1 MPEPYRLRGNRVQP
15 MNFSE
20 IENVA
25 NNFADEFNL
34 QKRRNLKLDEFF
46 EALFKIKITI
56 NVIADEEWFFITKGL
71 CDPSRAL
78 ISVPQSIYD
87 NACVG
92 EREALAVMLHEV
104 GHIILCHQPVLHREN
119 ATPTKEEDAEWQAD
133 TFGEVIMK
141 RLGYKMAQ
149 LSFDFY

>member
-15 MNFSE
+15 MSFRD
-20 IENVA
+20 IENIA
-25 NNFADEFNL
+25 NNFADEFKL
-34 QKRRNLKLDEFF
+34 SKRRNLRLDQFF
-46 EALFKIKITI
+46 EALFKINIQLLVTP
-56 NVIADEEWFFITKGL
+56 DEEWVFITKGL

-78 ISVPQSIYD
+78 ITVPQSIYN
-87 NACVG
+87 NACNG

-104 GHIILCHQPVLHREN
+104 GHLVLCHRAVLHREN
-119 ATPTKEEDAEWQAD
+119 DTPTKEEDAEWQAD